1 MQISKSTVN
10 IDEQYSIFLTIQ
22 RSIKWNLGLFGVLSM
37 YTHESPLLH
46 PHLLTACDPEQWD
59 RQALNEKEELQRETW
74 IKPIYSFVFVHLFS
88 SFTWNILSSPP
99 LASLV
104 TQFKTSGGGGSKHVC
119 IDQLMHW
126 QQAEQWW
133 RTDAAQKQAP
143 YPQSSENNHWT
154 AWVHQMATRNVSVF
168 INK

>member
-104 TQFKTSGGGGSKHVC
+104 TQFKTSGGGGRIQTCMHRSTNALTAGWAMMEDRRGTKTST
-119 IDQLMHW
+119 ISTKLWKQPLNSLSASNGDQKRQRLH
-126 QQAEQWW
+126 
-133 RTDAAQKQAP
+133 
-143 YPQSSENNHWT
+143 
-154 AWVHQMATRNVSVF
+154 
-168 INK
+168 

>member
-74 IKPIYSFVFVHLFS
+74 IKPIYSFLFLCISSAVLHEISCRRHHLLL
-88 SFTWNILSSPP
+88 LSPNLKHLGGGRIQTCMHRSTNA
-99 LASLV
+99 LTAGWAMMEERRG
-104 TQFKTSGGGGSKHVC
+104 TKTSTISTKLWKQPLNSLSASNG
-119 IDQLMHW
+119 DQKRQRLH
-126 QQAEQWW
+126 
-133 RTDAAQKQAP
+133 
-143 YPQSSENNHWT
+143 
-154 AWVHQMATRNVSVF
+154 
-168 INK
+168 

>member
-74 IKPIYSFVFVHLFS
+74 IKPIYSFFVFVHLFS

-104 TQFKTSGGGGSKHVC
+104 TQFKTSGGGRIQTCMHRSTNALTAGWAMMEDRRGTKTSTISTKLWKQPLNSLSASNG
-119 IDQLMHW
+119 DQKRQRLH
-126 QQAEQWW
+126 
-133 RTDAAQKQAP
+133 
-143 YPQSSENNHWT
+143 
-154 AWVHQMATRNVSVF
+154 
-168 INK
+168 

>member
-104 TQFKTSGGGGSKHVC
+104 TQFKTSGGGIQTCMHRSTNALTAGWAMMEDRRGTKTSTISTKLWKQPLNSLSASNG
-119 IDQLMHW
+119 DQKRQRLH
-126 QQAEQWW
+126 
-133 RTDAAQKQAP
+133 
-143 YPQSSENNHWT
+143 
-154 AWVHQMATRNVSVF
+154 
-168 INK
+168 